1 MPGHRAGWNGWCWRW
16 NHARRLSS
24 PPCLSSSVVVSPRIQ
39 ARPHCPPRSRKK
51 KTPNAQRVVGQQ
63 GPALQRAWSSCWPL
77 HFQAHFFPGACRRTA
92 PEPVHWAARSGHFHS
107 MQWKWKWHFCNLHHV
122 TSVNALPLDRLPPSS
137 PPSRPRPMGI
147 STAVDRET
155 LHESRRAVT
164 AASRRVPSP
173 TLDASE
179 QFTWTTTLDTRR
191 RASLTRHKPAD
202 EPARTPTRAAG
213 D

>member
-1 MPGHRAGWNGWCWRW
+1 MPGQPEMVLAMEPWRPVSLPRHPFPLQW
-16 NHARRLSS
+16 SS
-24 PPCLSSSVVVSPRIQ
+24 PPASKHDPSKQEKKHPTRNASRGSRGQ
-39 ARPHCPPRSRKK
+39 HCTELGAAAGPCISRL
-51 KTPNAQRVVGQQ
+51 TFSQ
-63 GPALQRAWSSCWPL
+63 GPAGRCWQGTGQRA
-77 HFQAHFFPGACRRTA
+77 AGN
-92 PEPVHWAARSGHFHS
+92 FHS

-122 TSVNALPLDRLPPSS
+122 TSVNALPLDHLPPSS
-137 PPSRPRPMGI
+137 PPSCPRPMGI

-191 RASLTRHKPAD
+191 RANLTRHKAAD
-202 EPARTPTRAAG
+202 EPASTCVAV

>member
-1 MPGHRAGWNGWCWRW
+1 MDGVGDGTMPGVSLPR
-16 NHARRLSS
+16 HAFPLQWSS
-24 PPCLSSSVVVSPRIQ
+24 PPASKHDPT
-39 ARPHCPPRSRKK
+39 ARLEAGKK
-51 KTPNAQRVVGQQ
+51 KP
-63 GPALQRAWSSCWPL
+63 QRATRRGAAGASTAESLEQLLAP
-77 HFQAHFFPGACRRTA
+77 AFPGSLFPRGLPAAVGWTA

-122 TSVNALPLDRLPPSS
+122 TSVNAPPLDCPPPSS

-202 EPARTPTRAAG
+202 EPAPTPTRAAG